1 VKRLAL
7 LALALAT
14 ALTACAGGEEPP
26 DAEELARAWSRALNA
41 GDNQAAGALFA
52 VGARIEQT
60 GLVIVVRT
68 PEDAATWT
76 ATLPCSGRIVG
87 VEGEDEEVTATFVLA
102 DRQTSA
108 CDVPG
113 GRVSALFRVRD
124 GKIVLFRQLPAATPP
139 SETV

>member
-1 VKRLAL
+1 MPL

-52 VGARIEQT
+52 VGARIEQP

-68 PEDAATWT
+68 PEDAAVWT
-76 ATLPCSGRIVG
+76 ASLPCAGRIVA
-87 VEGEDEEVTATFVLA
+87 VEGDGEDVVATFVLA

-108 CDVPG
+108 VTLRG
-113 GRVSALFRVRD
+113 AG
-124 GKIVLFRQLPAATPP
+124 
-139 SETV
+139 